1 MQLKDIALKNLERRK
16 SKMLFM
22 VLGIV
27 FSIATIVTLF
37 TLTNGMEESVN
48 KKVQENGIKMAVVP
62 KTDSISFSVGGI
74 PVVSGVSFNKKL
86 LPFDALNK
94 INSIK
99 DVSKVKVV
107 SPKVMSTTEVSGKK
121 VLLVGLNFPEELKI
135 KSWWEYSGKIPK
147 TGDEALVGSELA
159 KKLGISTGQE
169 VKVGGKNIVVSGV
182 LKETGED
189 EDGIIFVSLDTAK
202 STLKSN
208 QGYSFIEVTTVKD
221 DTVANNV
228 SGEISKILPDAKVS
242 VVKEAGEARQELVDK
257 FSRFSLVVSLVMIMI
272 AILIITST
280 MMASVNERTR
290 EIGIFRAIGFRKA
303 HIVKIILL
311 EAGLICGI
319 SALAGFVLGIG
330 LSKIIA
336 PLFGSF
342 KIDISINPL
351 LFIMVLFG
359 AVIFGLLAT
368 LYPASKAAKMDPAE
382 ALRYM

>member
-1 MQLKDIALKNLERRK
+1 MQLKDIALKNLQRRK

-22 VLGIV
+22 VFGIV
-27 FSIATIVTLF
+27 FSISTIVTLF

-48 KKVQENGIKMAVVP
+48 KKVQETGIKMAVVP
-62 KTDSISFSVGGI
+62 KTDTVSFSVGGI

-86 LPFDALNK
+86 LPFDALDK
-94 INSIK
+94 INSIT
-99 DVSKVKVV
+99 DFNKVKVV
-107 SPKVMSTTEVSGKK
+107 SPKIMGTTVVSGKK
-121 VLLVGLNFPEELKI
+121 ILLVGVNFPAELKI
-135 KSWWEYSGKIPK
+135 KSWWEYSGKIPE
-147 TGDEALVGSELA
+147 TSEQALVGSEVA

-169 VKVGGKNIVVSGV
+169 LDIGGKKIVVSGA

-189 EDGIIFVSLDTAK
+189 EDGIIFVRLDTAK
-202 STLKSN
+202 SILKSA

-221 DTVANNV
+221 NTVAENISEQV
-228 SGEISKILPDAKVS
+228 SKILPEAKVS

-257 FSRFSLVVSLVMIMI
+257 FSKFSFVVSLVMIMI

-311 EAGLICGI
+311 EAGLICGV
-319 SALAGFVLGIG
+319 SAIAGYILGMG
-330 LSKIIA
+330 SSKIIA

-342 KIDISINPL
+342 KIDISINPI
-351 LFIMVLFG
+351 LFIMVMLG
-359 AVIFGLLAT
+359 SIIFGLLAT
-368 LYPASKAAKMDPAE
+368 IYPASKAAKLDPAE
-382 ALRYM
+382 SLRFM